1 MLWQP
6 APIPRCSQ
14 NRGYCLLSYQTRFKH
29 LFFLLYLPCRT
40 RTKLSYTPDNFLPHR
55 THTKL
60 SPHTPN
66 CHAELVSASLL
77 LVNANLHN
85 TISLLTPKCHA
96 ELVSASRI
104 FYKQRQADKWN
115 NEILKQVQDDIFFLS
130 SFLGLTRE
138 PGLSPL
144 PSLRAKQSSLTILP

>member
-29 LFFLLYLPCRT
+29 LFFYFICRAELAPNCHTLPTIFCPIE
-40 RTKLSYTPDNFLPHR
+40 TKR
-55 THTKL
+55 
-60 SPHTPN
+60 N

-85 TISLLTPKCHA
+85 TTSLHTPNCHA